1 MAEDG
6 QEKTESPTGKRLS
19 EAKEKGQVPRS
30 KEMGTA
36 VVLMTGVIGIY
47 VVAHE
52 LGAALVS
59 VYTKNFSLTREDIF
73 EPELMIRALVVSI
86 NSLIFPLVSLFFI
99 IILAAVIGNLVLGG
113 FNVSTEAMM
122 PKFSKLNPMSGL
134 KRMMGVQ
141 SLVELLKSIGKVAF
155 IALFSW
161 MLIMGQLPHI
171 LDLGQRQLPFAIYD
185 ALEICLWA
193 ALGICCALIPIVAID
208 VPFQIWNHTHQLRMT
223 KQEVKDEY
231 KNSEGKPEVKGRLR
245 RMQFEMAN
253 RRMMAEVPKAD
264 VVVTNPTH
272 YAVALKYD
280 RQKGKAPVV
289 LAKGGDE
296 IAMKIREIA
305 DAYDISIVQS
315 PALAR
320 AIYHTTQINDEI
332 PEGLFVAVAQV
343 LAYVYQLQSFRQ
355 GRGQAPKKLAD
366 DLPIPPE
373 YRY

>member
-1 MAEDG
+1 M
-6 QEKTESPTGKRLS
+6 KKL
-19 EAKEKGQVPRS
+19 
-30 KEMGTA
+30 
-36 VVLMTGVIGIY
+36 
-47 VVAHE
+47 
-52 LGAALVS
+52 
-59 VYTKNFSLTREDIF
+59 
-73 EPELMIRALVVSI
+73 
-86 NSLIFPLVSLFFI
+86 LFFI
-99 IILAAVIGNLVLGG
+99 MILAAVIGNLVLGG
-113 FNVSTEAMM
+113 FNVSSEAMM

-141 SLVELLKSIGKVAF
+141 SLVELLKSIGKVTF
-155 IALFSW
+155 IALFAWS
-161 MLIMGQLPHI
+161 LIMGQLPHI
-171 LDLGQRQLPFAIYD
+171 LDLGQRQFPFAIYD

-208 VPFQIWNHTHQLRMT
+208 VPFQIWNHSHQLRMT
-223 KQEVKDEY
+223 KQEIKDEY
-231 KNSEGKPEVKGRLR
+231 KNAEGKPEVKGRLR

-305 DAYDISIVQS
+305 DAYDISIVRS

-320 AIYHTTQINDEI
+320 AIYHTTQIDDEI

-343 LAYVYQLQSFRQ
+343 LAYVYQLQSYRK
-355 GRGQAPKKLAD
+355 GRGQPPKKLDD
-366 DLPIPPE
+366 DLPIPE
-373 YRY
+373 DLRY

>member
-6 QEKTESPTGKRLS
+6 QEKTEAPTGKRLD
-19 EAKEKGQVPRS
+19 EAKQKGQVPRS

-36 VVLMTGVIGIY
+36 VVLMTGIIGLY
-47 VVAHE
+47 MVAHQ

-59 VYTKNFSLTREDIF
+59 VYTKNFSLTREEVFD
-73 EPELMIRALVVSI
+73 PQLMIQALITSI
-86 NSLIFPLVSLFFI
+86 GSLIFPLVSLFFI
-99 IILAAVIGNLVLGG
+99 MILAAVIGNLVWGG
-113 FNVSTEAMM
+113 YNVSSEAMM

-141 SLVELLKSIGKVAF
+141 SLVELLKSIGKVTF
-155 IALFSW
+155 IALFAWS
-161 MLIMGQLPHI
+161 LIMGQLPHI
-171 LDLGQRQLPFAIYD
+171 LDLGQRQFPFAIYD

-208 VPFQIWNHTHQLRMT
+208 VPFQIWNHSHQLRMT
-223 KQEVKDEY
+223 KQEIKDEY
-231 KNSEGKPEVKGRLR
+231 KNAEGKPEVKGRLR

-305 DAYDISIVQS
+305 DAYDISIVRS

-320 AIYHTTQINDEI
+320 AIYHTTQIDDEI

-343 LAYVYQLQSFRQ
+343 LAYVYQLQSYRK
-355 GRGQAPKKLAD
+355 GRGQPPKKLDD
-366 DLPIPPE
+366 DLPIPE
-373 YRY
+373 DLRY